1 MIQRSLVDASAFASV
16 FDRHYTPLYR
26 FLTAHW
32 GHETGGDMASE
43 TFLVA
48 FSQREGFD
56 PTRASARPWLFGI
69 AMNLSRMEARR
80 RRREAEATMRGA
92 QRDELEDFAEELVN
106 MMDATQAARDLGIA
120 QALRR
125 LRAEDLTIL
134 TMSLFGEMSHREI
147 TETLGLP
154 AGTVKSRLHRTV
166 KALRQLP
173 NPEVPAVH
181 NRGES

>member
-32 GHETGGDMASE
+32 GHETGGDLASE

-125 LRAEDLTIL
+125 LRAEDLGRCGQFSPLSSGRRPESYARLADRLRART
-134 TMSLFGEMSHREI
+134 SHQMRKRCNVF
-147 TETLGLP
+147 LGLC
-154 AGTVKSRLHRTV
+154 VVRV
-166 KALRQLP
+166 
-173 NPEVPAVH
+173 
-181 NRGES
+181 